1 MKRFRLET
9 EVIRFPHKTTAAG
22 LLALLLAACGG
33 GSSSNPGGS
42 NAAYPDPGTPPTAY
56 QVGLNPSDTALQQY
70 QPAQPAAA
78 ATGCQL
84 SANYYS
90 SGSPA
95 IPTYAPNG
103 TTNVDQTLANG
114 DPTLGV
120 PAWSTSTIWT
130 APGPGTTVPTVL
142 GLGTKNGSTEVALTT
157 SQSVSAQNVPDG
169 YPTAPDTARIQAA
182 LYACANA
189 ANAYDNNNDIATNAV
204 VELSK
209 GSNGQAAYVTGPLS
223 MPGGVTLVI
232 DQGVTL
238 FASRDPVL
246 YESATAYTASS
257 YSSPGGVLYGT
268 PSTTQTGATTSVAG
282 SGAGAGPTQT
292 PASYGYGSNPT
303 FASTASD
310 PGSGP
315 TYFCGQIYT
324 NDDGCNALI
333 SNVIYTGP
341 ASKPSKV
348 YTSNNAVMGP
358 GVIDGQ
364 GGQPLFSLLAGQTVT
379 TPGGGSYLFPAL
391 LTRAD
396 GSAMSWW
403 DLGWEGN
410 EALSGE
416 DQNNPRI
423 VWPQFGY
430 NFTLYNITLQNAP
443 KIHIS
448 PTGINGFTAW
458 GLKIFTPT
466 NAYTQAQNYWGAYY
480 DYATV
485 KNTDGFDPGNKGAT
499 TTSTPSAPALS
510 GNYANSLG
518 SFNGDVSNIV
528 LAYSYISD
536 SDDNVAIK
544 GESSSDGPC
553 GLDGS
558 KSSAPGCVDTP
569 NATGTG
575 YSKADGAVYNLIFAH
590 DHFFYGHGMSIG
602 SQTSGGPAIGMPSA
616 AVMAQTTPM
625 SYTTGTTAY
634 TANGDWS
641 ATNQTYAT
649 QTLYPSVSNIN
660 VYDLALDYTDNG
672 IRIKTDWGQGG
683 LVSNINYTNVCM
695 QGNPMPSAY
704 DATSQAAIYIYSSYD
719 VGANQ
724 GVLPSYQNIN
734 VNGLHELSAAS
745 WTLTGF
751 NSAAL
756 ATPAAVSAGWTGA
769 PATTVVNPLGITLNN
784 VVADQAPVTP
794 TPSAVS
800 PVQVQVGPVQAA
812 NANIT
817 VGNNVSSNLGLAAQN
832 GSNGVQ
838 VTSSSAFNAA
848 ATVDCTQAF
857 VNIPGNTDANG
868 NAINSPFPGQM
879 WPESIPSQQ
888 VSAQQ

>member
-1 MKRFRLET
+1 M
-9 EVIRFPHKTTAAG
+9 IRYPHKTTAAG

-42 NAAYPDPGTPPTAY
+42 AAAYPATGTPAVAY
-56 QVGLNPSDTALQQY
+56 RVGLNPSDAALQQY
-70 QPAQPAAA
+70 QPPQPAAA
-78 ATGCQL
+78 ASGCQL
-84 SANYYS
+84 SAKYYS

-95 IPTYAPNG
+95 IPTYAPG
-103 TTNVDQTLANG
+103 GSTNVDVTLANG
-114 DPTLGV
+114 DSTLGV
-120 PAWSTSTIWT
+120 TAWSTSTTW
-130 APGPGTTVPTVL
+130 AANSTTIPTVL
-142 GLGTKNGSTEVALTT
+142 GLGTKSGTTEVAL
-157 SQSVSAQNVPDG
+157 AANGLNVPDG
-169 YPTAPDTARIQAA
+169 YPTAPDTARIQQA

-189 ANAYDNNNDIATNAV
+189 ANAYDNANDIATNTV

-209 GSNGQAAYVTGPLS
+209 GANGQTAYVTGPLS

-246 YESATAYTASS
+246 YESATAYKASS
-257 YSSPGGVLYGT
+257 YSSPGGTLYGT
-268 PSTTQTGATTSVAG
+268 PNSTQQGANTYVVGAGGTQTATL
-282 SGAGAGPTQT
+282 T
-292 PASYGYGSNPT
+292 PASYGYGADPT
-303 FASTASD
+303 SAGGTS
-310 PGSGP
+310 GSGP
-315 TYFCGQIYT
+315 TYFCGQIYP
-324 NDDGCNALI
+324 NDDGCNPLI
-333 SNVIYTGP
+333 SNVIFTGP
-341 ASKPSKV
+341 AMKPSKV

-364 GGQPLFSLLAGQTVT
+364 GGQPLFSLLAGKTLT
-379 TPGGGSYLFPAL
+379 TPAGNYLFPAL

-396 GSAMSWW
+396 GTAMSWW

-423 VWPQFGY
+423 VWPQYGY

-448 PTGINGFTAW
+448 PTGVNGFTAW
-458 GLKIFTPT
+458 GLKIFTPS
-466 NAYTQAQNYWGAYY
+466 NDYTQKQNYWGAYY
-480 DYATV
+480 DYASV
-485 KNTDGFDPGNKGAT
+485 KNTDGLDPGNKGAT
-499 TTSTPSAPALS
+499 SSSTPAAPAFAGGYS
-510 GNYANSLG
+510 GSLG

-536 SDDNVAIK
+536 TDDNVAIK

-558 KSSAPGCVDTP
+558 SGGSGCVDTP
-569 NATGTG
+569 NASGTG
-575 YSKADGAVYNLIFAH
+575 YTKADGAVYNLIFAH

-616 AVMAQTTPM
+616 TVMAQTTPM
-625 SYTTGTTAY
+625 SYTTGTAAY
-634 TANGDWS
+634 QTKGAWS

-683 LVSNINYTNVCM
+683 LVSNVNYTNVCM
-695 QGNPMPSAY
+695 QGNPMPSTY
-704 DATSQAAIYIYSSYD
+704 DASPQNAIYIFSSYD
-719 VGANQ
+719 VGPNQ

-734 VNGLHELSAAS
+734 VNGVHELSAAN

-751 NSAAL
+751 NSATL
-756 ATPAAVSAGWTGA
+756 ATPAAVAAGWTGA
-769 PATTVVNPLGITLNN
+769 PATTIVNPLGITLNN
-784 VVADQAPVTP
+784 VVADQPPVN
-794 TPSAVS
+794 
-800 PVQVQVGPVQAA
+800 PVQASDA
-812 NANIT
+812 RIML
-817 VGNNVSSNLGLAAQN
+817 GNNVSNNLGLMALN
-832 GSNGVQ
+832 GTSNVN
-838 VTSSSAFNAA
+838 VTGSSAFNAA
-848 ATVDCTQAF
+848 ATVDCTKAF
-857 VNIPGNTDANG
+857 ANIPGNTDVNG

-888 VSAQQ
+888 VPAQQ